1 MNLLWIEK
9 IKDGIKNL
17 NAVNQMYVCLLM
29 NWNNYGIW
37 KSNMK
42 GKERWLAKW

>member
-29 NWNNYGIW
+29 NWNNYGI
-37 KSNMK
+37 
-42 GKERWLAKW
+42 